1 MTTVGA
7 DAPHA
12 GAVIDRLARA
22 VGAVERR
29 ETHGS
34 WVLLTRTRAYKVKKP
49 VVMAF
54 LDYGTLARR
63 RRMCRAEVE
72 LNRRTAPGIYLGVRA
87 LDALVVSHQ
96 DSDHSGGALS
106 LLDTVPV
113 RTLRSSL
120 AVVM

>member
-1 MTTVGA
+1 MTAATAGSLQ
-7 DAPHA
+7 A
-12 GAVIDRLARA
+12 GAVVDRLARA

-34 WVLLTRTRAYKVKKP
+34 WVLLTRTRAFKIKKP

-63 RRMCRAEVE
+63 REMCRAEVE

-87 LDALVVSHQ
+87 I
-96 DSDHSGGALS
+96 
-106 LLDTVPV
+106 
-113 RTLRSSL
+113 
-120 AVVM
+120 